1 MRDDRVYMR
10 DQATHQVEEIMNFY
24 KNKPTK
30 SLYNGLASLFFNFIN
45 IKRRR
50 DNSGWSND
58 NVDDRY

>member
-1 MRDDRVYMR
+1 MRNDKVYMR

-24 KNKPTK
+24 KNKPPKTLFKGIK
-30 SLYNGLASLFFNFIN
+30 SLFSDIIN
-45 IKRRR
+45 KKRRS

>member
-1 MRDDRVYMR
+1 MR

-24 KNKPTK
+24 KNKPPKTLFKGIK
-30 SLYNGLASLFFNFIN
+30 SLFSDIIN
-45 IKRRR
+45 KKRRS